1 MGIDNARYHHW
12 TGELQSPWV
21 ACLAIVRV
29 GLLQVFRRK
38 SYWIVIALGLL
49 QFLIYWALIYAVN
62 QVNFPQRIQ
71 GDILDFMGFGSTTSG
86 DSNGYIRFMRQQS
99 VIVMILL
106 AFAGSLLVGA
116 DFRMNSLPFYL
127 SRRIDRRHYILG
139 KLLAVSAIVS
149 LMTTLPALLLFFE
162 YGFLTAT
169 LDYWIDNWEIPVSVI
184 VYGFVICA
192 VLSTLIVTLSA
203 YLQRVAPIAITW
215 SSVFVLL
222 GSMSRFLRSD
232 GGSQY
237 WGLIDPWRDMRYV
250 GRLCFGQ
257 FDNQEQFE
265 FACWALVVLVAVCS
279 LSLVALMRR
288 VRAVDIVE

>member
-1 MGIDNARYHHW
+1 MGIENARYHGW
-12 TGELQSPWV
+12 TGELQPPVIS
-21 ACLAIVRV
+21 CLAIVRV
-29 GLLQVFRRK
+29 ALLQVFRRK

-62 QVNFPQRIQ
+62 QVNFPHRVQR
-71 GDILDFMGFGSTTSG
+71 DILEFMGFGTTTSG
-86 DSNGYIRFMRQQS
+86 DGNGYIRFMRQQS

-139 KLLAVSAIVS
+139 KLLAVSAIVA
-149 LMTTLPALLLFFE
+149 LMTILPALLLFFE
-162 YGFLTAT
+162 YGFLTASF
-169 LDYWIDNWEIPVSVI
+169 DYWIDNWQIPVSVI
-184 VYGFVICA
+184 VYGAVICA

-215 SSVFVLL
+215 SSLFVLL
-222 GSMSRFLRSD
+222 GSMSGFLRSGD
-232 GGSQY
+232 GSHY
-237 WGLIDPWRDMRYV
+237 WGLIDPWRDMRFV
-250 GRLCFGQ
+250 GRLCFGD
-257 FDNQEQFE
+257 FDNQQQFD

>member
-1 MGIDNARYHHW
+1 MGFDNTRYHGW
-12 TGELQSPWV
+12 TGELQSPWISS
-21 ACLAIVRV
+21 LAIIRV
-29 GLLQVFRRK
+29 ALLQVFRRK

-62 QVNFPQRIQ
+62 QVNFPHRVQT
-71 GDILDFMGFGSTTSG
+71 DILKFMGFGSTTSG
-86 DSNGYIRFMRQQS
+86 DGNGYIRFMRQQS

-127 SRRIDRRHYILG
+127 SRRINRMHYIVG
-139 KLLAVSAIVS
+139 KLMAISAIVS
-149 LMTTLPALLLFFE
+149 LMTVLPALLLFFE
-162 YGFLTAT
+162 YGFLTASF
-169 LDYWIDNWEIPVSVI
+169 DYWIDNWRIPVSVI
-184 VYGFVICA
+184 VYGAIICA

-222 GSMSRFLRSD
+222 GSMARFLRSGD
-232 GGSQY
+232 GSNY

-250 GRLCFGQ
+250 GRLCFGD
-257 FDNQEQFE
+257 FETQEQYD
-265 FACWALVVLVAVCS
+265 FACWALLVLIAVCS
-279 LSLVALMRR
+279 LALVALVRR